1 MKQEFEMT
9 LEEKAQDLIEKF
21 MPHAYQLKIRYA
33 KELAALCVV
42 EIMQNCVI
50 NKLPYWQT
58 VLNIKIMNTEK
69 WLEDEGYPMV
79 MSISRSSLADII
91 LRFIHVHGLNPKEP
105 ETVHGNEAEK
115 VVNGETFYCRF
126 CDDKFT
132 DEYDLEAHV
141 KFHH

>member
-1 MKQEFEMT
+1 MNT
-9 LEEKAQDLIEKF
+9 NSDLWRKAFDILLSKGDV
-21 MPHAYQLKIRYA
+21 YQYDY
-33 KELAALCVV
+33 EAA
-42 EIMQNCVI
+42 I
-50 NKLPYWQT
+50 NE
-58 VLNIKIMNTEK
+58 LNIK
-69 WLEDEGYPMV
+69 GF
-79 MSISRSSLADII
+79 SIALHS
-91 LRFIHVHGLNPKEP
+91 KEP